1 MQAVSR
7 QVFCFEGFTLD
18 LRRGCL
24 RSDDREI
31 ELRPKSF
38 EVLRYLVE
46 HAGRLVPKDEFVKA
60 VWPNVIVSDESLTR
74 CMSEVRLALGDG
86 DQHLIKTVPRRGY
99 LFAAPVSLP
108 VTYGPSVSD
117 PKSTATPVASE
128 MTTQTA
134 PQSNISVEV
143 GERDHGRAHWP
154 AERRQ
159 ITVMFCDLVGSRA
172 LSVLDPEDLQKVLA
186 AFHISCAEVIVRF
199 GGMVARFS
207 GAAFWPISAFPRH
220 MSTTLSRPCGPGS
233 AS

>member
-18 LRRGCL
+18 LGRGCL

-99 LFAAPVSLP
+99 LLLQCRCLLR
-108 VTYGPSVSD
+108 
-117 PKSTATPVASE
+117 
-128 MTTQTA
+128 M
-134 PQSNISVEV
+134 
-143 GERDHGRAHWP
+143 AH
-154 AERRQ
+154 R
-159 ITVMFCDLVGSRA
+159 C
-172 LSVLDPEDLQKVLA
+172 
-186 AFHISCAEVIVRF
+186 
-199 GGMVARFS
+199 
-207 GAAFWPISAFPRH
+207 PILNRPRH
-220 MSTTLSRPCGPGS
+220 QRP
-233 AS
+233 AR